1 MGTSG
6 GKWGKVEKVVDN
18 SLPTRKM
25 FIGEYTHKLDDK
37 GRVPVP
43 VKFRSGLKTGAVITR
58 GLDDSLFLYTKEEW
72 QTMADRIS
80 KLPMSNASARS
91 FSRLMLAGA
100 MEVALDKQGR
110 VIIPPYLR
118 DFAGLSKNIVFAGL
132 MNRVE
137 LWDEYRWRRYQKKM
151 ENSVTTI
158 TDDLAELGV

>member
-1 MGTSG
+1 
-6 GKWGKVEKVVDN
+6 
-18 SLPTRKM
+18 M

-43 VKFRSGLKTGAVITR
+43 VKFRSGFKTGAVITR
-58 GLDDSLFLYTKEEW
+58 GLDDSLFLYTKDEW
-72 QTMADRIS
+72 QTIADRIS

-91 FSRLMLAGA
+91 FSRLLLAGA
-100 MEVALDKQGR
+100 VEVVLDKQGR
-110 VIIPPYLR
+110 MIIPPYLR

-151 ENSVTTI
+151 ESSVTTI